1 MKTKVDFLKTMFYQD
16 EETGQITCE
25 GVVQLMLND
34 LPFEGAYEIY
44 KKKFPYIS
52 KKGVFKVYATA
63 SCSKADD
70 YEAHVGMKIAETK
83 MQAKAYYTAWR
94 VYVMIVNEMKKLHNI
109 MVDYAD
115 GCSEAY
121 EHAISRIDEIDYT
134 FNN

>member
-52 KKGVFKVYATA
+52 NNFISKQKTC
-63 SCSKADD
+63 SLDICSK
-70 YEAHVGMKIAETK
+70 M
-83 MQAKAYYTAWR
+83 
-94 VYVMIVNEMKKLHNI
+94 
-109 MVDYAD
+109 
-115 GCSEAY
+115 
-121 EHAISRIDEIDYT
+121 
-134 FNN
+134 